1 MNQVVFN
8 FKINVKTLFSEHGD
22 GNDLGWGSCGL
33 RERFMAWMERR
44 GNVILFLAQRRR
56 TTFKAGKE
64 FEFWLCLIVSE
75 PWLPHSTMKAKFYL
89 PRRIVVRIKWDVEFE
104 RALGAL
110 NTVEDHTTLRTNTK
124 VKSGPTAGVGLGS
137 KAFPAEDQR
146 PAHRPTCASAFLL
159 LETVSSSPAPESSGR
174 KPQAQSLP

>member
-1 MNQVVFN
+1 
-8 FKINVKTLFSEHGD
+8 
-22 GNDLGWGSCGL
+22 
-33 RERFMAWMERR
+33 MERR

-89 PRRIVVRIKWDVEFE
+89 SRRIVVRIKQDIELE

-110 NTVEDHTTLRTNTK
+110 NTVEDHTALRTNTK
-124 VKSGPTAGVGLGS
+124 VKSGPATGVGLGS
-137 KAFPAEDQR
+137 KEFPAEDQR
-146 PAHRPTCASAFLL
+146 QAHRPTSASAFLL
-159 LETVSSSPAPESSGR
+159 LETVSSSPPAPESSCR